1 MKIDTKAISPLNWM
15 NLDISEIKHL
25 TKAVIHVKRVK
36 SASSTKSKKKKYFK
50 SNQCN
55 KDTKTTFSKI
65 TKTMGK
71 RASVK
76 NKDIRFLC

>member
-1 MKIDTKAISPLNWM
+1 MKIGTKAISSLNCM
-15 NLDISEIKHL
+15 NFDISEIKHL

-36 SASSTKSKKKKYFK
+36 SAFRTKFKKKDFK

-65 TKTMGK
+65 AKTMGK
-71 RASVK
+71 RSSVK
-76 NKDIRFLC
+76 NKEIRFL